1 LKLKEEN
8 NMSIEY
14 KCSNCGETTIMC
26 DPPARICPHC
36 GDPTPW
42 ADHPDMKNFN
52 LTVLK
57 EE

>member
-1 LKLKEEN
+1 
-8 NMSIEY
+8 MSIEY

-36 GDPTPW
+36 GEPTPW
-42 ADHPDMKNFN
+42 ANQPDMKNFN
-52 LTVLK
+52 LTELK